1 MFLFPFHF
9 LSAERQEKLI
19 NKILKVGPIFQLV
32 CAVWRRPIQIFILSP
47 AARQPFL
54 NVLNLRK
61 INLSRITH
69 HG

>member
-32 CAVWRRPIQIFILSP
+32 CAVCGGLEPNSNIYPEPGSHF
-47 AARQPFL
+47 
-54 NVLNLRK
+54 
-61 INLSRITH
+61 
-69 HG
+69 

>member
-32 CAVWRRPIQIFILSP
+32 CAVWSLIQIFILSSV
-47 AARQPFL
+47 AQQPFL

>member
-32 CAVWRRPIQIFILSP
+32 CAVWSLIQIFIMSPGSP
-47 AARQPFL
+47 AAIP